1 MKDLSEEIWDYL
13 EPMDTWYISDLK
25 LLGTILFFFPSENL
39 PLLIDRIMKTIEKY
53 KYFRETKVFL
63 SSFLANLSTVYF
75 QHHLFKECET
85 ITLQLLVL
93 AEELKI
99 YDILG
104 FSQVRLGILQ
114 HNSDLID
121 KGITLLRLTKEEA
134 LVEILE
140 KEINDFSNL

>member
-1 MKDLSEEIWDYL
+1 
-13 EPMDTWYISDLK
+13 MDTWYISDLK

-39 PLLIDRIMKTIEKY
+39 LLLIDRIMKTIEKY

-75 QHHLFKECET
+75 QHHLLKECET

-121 KGITLLRLTKEEA
+121 KGITLLRRTKEEA
-134 LVEILE
+134 LVKLLE